1 MDKNQAKVTVV
12 VLPFSNEENRQRVLD
27 CVREQALEDV
37 QILCV
42 KEPVSGVS
50 AIADILED
58 AAGEYVYLLQEHYY
72 PENDMLEKC
81 FLRAEKD
88 NADLVLFGGKK
99 YNRKKDDFDTAEE
112 YLAEKLIKDLPRP
125 FSRRDVPDR
134 LFSLSSPD
142 MKTKFFRKDLLRKLL
157 LDCEGCGG
165 LSLTVSFPSAA
176 LALAERISAV
186 EEPLVR
192 YRMVPGTGSLNDR
205 ISASERIG
213 LLEDLYDLLW
223 EESLFVELEKAFVS
237 FALTE
242 IGKAINASF
251 GRTERMEAFDRLEQV
266 FLPRTMLADY
276 PASFYSKENTKDLS
290 LLKAIPYI
298 RAAEKHETGRVKEIR
313 DTVVVP
319 CRGEATPVVS
329 VIVPVYNMEPFLEE
343 CLESLIGQTFR
354 DIEILCVEDGS
365 TDASLSILLR
375 YAERDDRIAV
385 IQEENA
391 GLSAARNTGVLHAR
405 GKYLYFIDSDD
416 LLDTEALEALVE
428 RADSDGLDLLE
439 FDAES
444 FLSDD
449 SGEKF
454 FADYRS
460 NYIRKYSY
468 PGVWTG
474 PQLMAEMRRTDE
486 YRTPVWQ
493 YFIRR
498 DLVEKHQIRFL
509 QGILHE
515 DNAYTFR
522 LFLNAERAGHLGRP
536 FYKRR
541 IRSESIMTKP
551 QTFKNV
557 LGYFHSYL
565 EMDDALR
572 KAKLNEEET
581 AAAGSLTSSMLRLA
595 RSIYQKL
602 SEEEQY
608 FYLALPDYE
617 RALFDTYIAEEEKKI
632 LQLRRERDG
641 LKKGKSADQKK
652 IKQLETSHA
661 YRIGRVVTWPVRK
674 SKELKKCAGQ
684 ERKTAATA
692 GKSAVRAWL
701 LGGIDHGNLGD
712 HQIVESMKEFM
723 RDCEPGI
730 EIREIALT
738 DYYNQKTFLQKTVK
752 SDDILLFCGGGNLGT
767 LWPRSE
773 KLRRDAFCSWTE
785 NRKIVFPQS
794 MFYEETEAGKKELQI
809 SSRVYS
815 AGSAMM
821 ALRDEISFALAKASF
836 SCRLFLTPD
845 IVFYSCRQEQ
855 DNNREGCLLLFRNDK
870 ERALNGEEDRKVQKT
885 AGQFFA
891 KVSVGDT
898 VRDYPVK
905 ENLRKEELDEM
916 FRQITSSQLVIT
928 DRLHGMVF
936 SAITG
941 TPCVVF
947 SNAYHKIRASLPWV
961 AELPYIWFL
970 ENPEQLPELLGQI
983 DVHRSYEYP
992 HAEMQ
997 AKFRE
1002 FRDAVCEM
1010 LKDNRRQTF

>member
-27 CVREQALEDV
+27 CVREQTLEDV

-192 YRMVPGTGSLNDR
+192 YRMVPGTGRLNDR

-223 EESLFVELEKAFVS
+223 EEGLFVELEKAFVS
-237 FALTE
+237 FALSE

-276 PASFYSKENTKDLS
+276 PGSFYRKDNAKDLS
-290 LLKAIPYI
+290 LVKALPYI
-298 RAAEKHETGRVKEIR
+298 RAAEKHETDRVKEIR

-343 CLESLIGQTFR
+343 CLESLVGQTFP

-365 TDASLSILLR
+365 TDASLSILLL

-391 GLSAARNTGVLHAR
+391 GLSAARNTGVRHAR

-454 FADYRS
+454 FFFYRS

-515 DNAYTFR
+515 DNSYAFQ
-522 LFLNAERAGHLGRP
+522 LFLNAERAGHLGCP

-557 LGYFHSYL
+557 LGYFCSYL

-572 KAKLNEEET
+572 KAELNEEET

-602 SEEEQY
+602 SEEERH
-608 FYLALPDYE
+608 FYLVLPDYE
-617 RALFDTYIAEEEKKI
+617 RALFETYIAEEEKKI
-632 LQLRRERDG
+632 LQLRRERDS

-674 SKELKKCAGQ
+674 SKELKKRAGQ
-684 ERKTAATA
+684 EQKKAANS
-692 GKSAVRAWL
+692 GKSPARAWL

-723 RDCEPGI
+723 NDCVPGI
-730 EIREIALT
+730 EILEIPLS
-738 DYYNQKTFLQKTVK
+738 DYFAQKPFLQKNIQP
-752 SDDILLFCGGGNLGT
+752 DDVLLFCGGGNLGT

-773 KLRRDAFCSWTE
+773 KLRRDAFCSWPD
-785 NRKIVFPQS
+785 NRKIIFPQS
-794 MFYEETEAGKKELQI
+794 MYYEDSETGKKELQI
-809 SSRVYS
+809 SRMVYS
-815 AGSAMM
+815 GDNALM
-821 ALRDEISFALAKASF
+821 ALRDEISFALAEASF
-836 SCRLFLTPD
+836 TCRLFLTPD
-845 IVFYSCRQEQ
+845 IVFYSRIGQQE
-855 DNNREGCLLLFRNDK
+855 NERRGCLLLFRKDK
-870 ERALNGEEDRKVQKT
+870 ERSLNEEEDLKVQKIAEQYFT
-885 AGQFFA
+885 D
-891 KVSVGDT
+891 VSVGDT
-898 VRDYPVK
+898 VRDHPVK
-905 ENLRKEELDEM
+905 EAGRKEELDAL
-916 FRQITSSQLVIT
+916 FRQITASRLVIT

-936 SAITG
+936 SAVSG
-941 TPCVVF
+941 TPCIVF

-961 AELPYIWFL
+961 ANLPYIYYL
-970 ENPEQLPELLGQI
+970 DSPEQLPELLEKI
-983 DVHRSYEYP
+983 DVDRSYEYP

-997 AKFRE
+997 AKFKE
-1002 FRDAVCEM
+1002 FSDAVCEM
-1010 LKDNRRQTF
+1010 MKENGRQTF

>member
-12 VLPFSNEENRQRVLD
+12 VLPFSSDENRKRALD
-27 CVREQALEDV
+27 CLQEQTLEDV

-42 KEPVSGVS
+42 KDPISGVS
-50 AIADILED
+50 ALADILEE
-58 AAGEYVYLLQEHYY
+58 ASGGYIYLLQEHYY

-81 FLRAEKD
+81 FLRTEKD
-88 NADLVLFGGKK
+88 NADLVLFSGKK

-112 YLAEKLIKDLPRP
+112 YLAEKLIKALPRP

-142 MKTKFFRKDLLRKLL
+142 TKTKFFRKDLLQKLL
-157 LDCEGCGG
+157 QDHEGIGG
-165 LSLTVSFPSAA
+165 LSLTVSFPSAVM
-176 LALAERISAV
+176 ALAERISAV

-192 YRMVPGTGSLNDR
+192 YRMIPGTGSLNDR

-213 LLEDLYDLLW
+213 LLEDLYDFLW
-223 EESLFVELEKAFVS
+223 EEGLFVELEKAFVS

-251 GRTERMEAFDRLEQV
+251 GRTEHMEAFDRLEQV

-276 PASFYSKENTKDLS
+276 PSSFYSKENAKDLS

-298 RAAEKHETGRVKEIR
+298 RAVEKHETGRVKEIR
-313 DTVVVP
+313 DAVVVP
-319 CRGEATPVVS
+319 CRSKTAPVVS

-343 CLESLIGQTFR
+343 CLDSLIGQTFR
-354 DIEILCVEDGS
+354 DIEILCIEDDS

-391 GLSAARNTGVLHAR
+391 GLSAARNTGVRHAR

-416 LLDTEALEALVE
+416 LLDTEALETLVE
-428 RADSDGLDLLE
+428 RADRDGLDLLE

-474 PQLMAEMRRTDE
+474 PQLMAKMRQTDE

-541 IRSESIMTKP
+541 IRAESIMTKP

-557 LGYFHSYL
+557 LGYFFSYL
-565 EMDDALR
+565 DMEETARRADLD
-572 KAKLNEEET
+572 EEES
-581 AAAGSLTSSMLRLA
+581 AAAGSLVSSMLRLG
-595 RSIYQKL
+595 RSIYRKL
-602 SEEEQY
+602 SEEEKR
-608 FYLALPDYE
+608 FDLALPDLD
-617 RALFDTYIAEEEKKI
+617 RAAFQALIADEENRIARLE
-632 LQLRRERDG
+632 RERDG
-641 LKKGKSADQKK
+641 LKKGMSADQKK

-674 SKELKKCAGQ
+674 SKELKKRAGQ
-684 ERKTAATA
+684 EQKKAGPS
-692 GKSAVRAWL
+692 GKSPAQAWL

-712 HQIVESMKEFM
+712 HQIAESMKEFLWDI
-723 RDCEPGI
+723 RPDLL
-730 EIREIALT
+730 IREIPMKE
-738 DYYNQKTFLQKTVK
+738 YYEKKQFLIQNIRQE
-752 SDDILLFCGGGNLGT
+752 DILLFCGGGNLGT
-767 LWPRSE
+767 LWPRLE
-773 KLRRDAFCSWTE
+773 KIRRDAFTSWPE

-794 MFYEETEAGKKELQI
+794 VFFEDSETGKKELQI
-809 SSRVYS
+809 SSRIYS
-815 AGSAMM
+815 DDKAIM
-821 ALRDEISFALAKASF
+821 ALRDRTSFALAEANF
-836 SCRLFLTPD
+836 SCKLFLTPD
-845 IVFYSCRQEQ
+845 IVLYSHVQNPGTER
-855 DNNREGCLLLFRNDK
+855 DGCLLLLRNDK
-870 ERALNGEEDRKVQKT
+870 ERSLSSEEDARIRKT
-885 AGQFFA
+885 AEQFFA
-891 KVSVGDT
+891 TVCSADT
-898 VRDYPVK
+898 LLDHPVK
-905 ENLRKEELDEM
+905 EETRNIELKKLFD
-916 FRQITSSQLVIT
+916 QIASSSLVIT
-928 DRLHGMVF
+928 DRLHGMIF
-936 SAITG
+936 SAISG
-941 TPCVVF
+941 TPCIVF
-947 SNAYHKIRASLPWV
+947 SNNYHKIRAALQWV
-961 AELPYIWFL
+961 EDLPYIYYL
-970 ENPEQLPELLGQI
+970 EDPGQLSDLLRRI
-983 DVHRSYEYP
+983 DVYSSYEYP
-992 HAEMQ
+992 CAEMQ
-997 AKFRE
+997 QKFAG
-1002 FRDAVCEM
+1002 FRDAVLHTLEGNT
-1010 LKDNRRQTF
+1010 DR